1 MLKTIITKSRPD
13 KYVISPAGL
22 NREQLNNEVRYCT
35 QCVIKSKRRTLFK
48 WHIVQW
54 TMFITYLY
62 GILLWFRPGKFE
74 LVADIRQAF
83 LQIGITEDHRDLLR
97 FLWFK
102 NINDVPLTPTTF
114 RFTIVVYGLTSSPF
128 LLNGTIKHHLEK
140 YMLNPN
146 FMEIIKKLIMNL
158 QVDDST
164 NIFDNLQISS
174 IIYKYLR

>member
-22 NREQLNNEVRYCT
+22 NREQLNNKVTYCV
-35 QCVIKSKRRTLFK
+35 QCVIKSKKRTLFK
-48 WHIVQW
+48 WHFVQW

-62 GILLWFRPGKFE
+62 SILLWFRPGKFE
-74 LVADIRQAF
+74 LVAGIKQAS
-83 LQIGITEDHRDLLR
+83 LQIEITEDHRDLLP

-102 NINDVPLTPTTF
+102 NINDVPLTPTTL
-114 RFTIVVYGLTSSPF
+114 RFTTVVYGLTSSPF

-158 QVDDST
+158 QVDHST